1 MARGK
6 STGGGGRTRGL
17 GREESDTS
25 GSSTSSGFLASN
37 RGGTKHHQEE
47 AGSNRGTSQHDQEE
61 VVLPTRDNQDRR
73 REEEDDEVEDREG
86 SDEEEQLGGGEKA
99 DRRKQST
106 PVKNNLPAAHPKQ
119 VAKKSTGAIKLKGGK
134 KPPVAQKAPREMTAK
149 QPAVARKFRPG
160 HQALREIRKYQK
172 STDCL
177 IPKLPFSRLV
187 REIAT
192 NVASNIQDLRF
203 QSTAIMALQ
212 EAAEA
217 YLTTLFE
224 DTVLC
229 AIHARRVT
237 IMPRDMQLTMRIR
250 GGTAGV
256 V

>member
-37 RGGTKHHQEE
+37 RGGTKRHQEE
-47 AGSNRGTSQHDQEE
+47 AGSNRGGSKHDQEE
-61 VVLPTRDNQDRR
+61 EVPPRDNQDRR
-73 REEEDDEVEDREG
+73 REEEDDEVGDREE

-99 DRRKQST
+99 DRRKQPT
-106 PVKNNLPAAHPKQ
+106 PVKNILPAAHPKQ

>member
-6 STGGGGRTRGL
+6 TGGGRGRGV

-37 RGGTKHHQEE
+37 LGGRRQEQEE
-47 AGSNRGTSQHDQEE
+47 NVVAPQHEKGGEGS
-61 VVLPTRDNQDRR
+61 R
-73 REEEDDEVEDREG
+73 REEEEEEREE
-86 SDEEEQLGGGEKA
+86 SDEAEEGGQRA
-99 DRRKQST
+99 DRRKQPT
-106 PVKNNLPAAHPKQ
+106 PVKNKSVPAPPMKQ
-119 VAKKSTGAIKLKGGK
+119 VARKSTAAVKGGK
-134 KPPVAQKAPREMTAK
+134 KLPVARKAPRELAAK
-149 QPAVARKFRPG
+149 TARKFRPG

-172 STDCL
+172 STDLL
-177 IPKLPFSRLV
+177 IPKLPFSRLI
-187 REIAT
+187 REVAT
-192 NVASNIQDLRF
+192 NVATHVQDLRF

-237 IMPRDMQLTMRIR
+237 IMPKDMQLTMRIR
-250 GGTAGV
+250 GGPAGV